1 MKRLLLLVFVLLLS
15 GAVYYYLLDGSLPD
29 ESNYT
34 LDMDEIRAL
43 AEAPED
49 KLPVE
54 IRTEILAKT
63 PVPVFAVRAGAGFGE
78 ALMNRNIFQ
87 IVMPDGHYALEAGM
101 DERLAIYYD
110 QSEGFDGQVWTRIQD
125 VMSSAVGIIVTH
137 EHPDHVGG
145 IVRHR
150 NPSEL
155 ADKLMLTSEQFEGM
169 RRFTRTGQLP
179 PEFDRVEPVALERM
193 TRVAPG
199 IVMIRAAGHT
209 PGSVIFFVRLS
220 GGMEY
225 LFIGDIAYTERNV
238 TEGVDRTR
246 LVRMLMVDP
255 EDRGAVVN
263 QLKAIH
269 ELSKTEKDL
278 HIVPA
283 HADGVIN
290 RMIDDGD
297 IRLGFSL
304 MQPIVPE
311 ENTGAN

>member
-1 MKRLLLLVFVLLLS
+1 
-15 GAVYYYLLDGSLPD
+15 
-29 ESNYT
+29 
-34 LDMDEIRAL
+34 
-43 AEAPED
+43 
-49 KLPVE
+49 
-54 IRTEILAKT
+54 
-63 PVPVFAVRAGAGFGE
+63 
-78 ALMNRNIFQ
+78 
-87 IVMPDGHYALEAGM
+87 
-101 DERLAIYYD
+101 
-110 QSEGFDGQVWTRIQD
+110 
-125 VMSSAVGIIVTH
+125 IIVTH

-169 RRFTRTGQLP
+169 RRYTRTGQLP
-179 PEFDRVEPVALERM
+179 PEFDGVEPVALDRM

-209 PGSVIFFVRLS
+209 PGSVILFVQLA
-220 GGMEY
+220 GGKEY
-225 LFIGDIAYTERNV
+225 LFIGDIAYTGRNV

-269 ELSKTEKDL
+269 ELSKAETEL

-304 MQPIVPE
+304 VEPLAPE
-311 ENTGAN
+311 ENISEN